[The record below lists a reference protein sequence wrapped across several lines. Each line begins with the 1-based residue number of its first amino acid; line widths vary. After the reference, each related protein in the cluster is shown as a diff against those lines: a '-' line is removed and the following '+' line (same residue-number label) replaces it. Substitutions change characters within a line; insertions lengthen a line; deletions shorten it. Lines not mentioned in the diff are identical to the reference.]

1 MAYPHQNANTA
12 CVLSFI
18 TQKGG
23 MGKTTLTQL
32 ASLHLYYHGS
42 RVLVI
47 DADNPQHSFA
57 VLRAQDLEALQSN
70 ESLRAKFNEGGLPV
84 LPLKTGVLADLQ
96 GHLHT
101 LKHSGQYDYIFV
113 DVPGTLA
120 VKGLNELIKELDIVL
135 LPMEMDMKSFVSG
148 LQTLDYILP
157 INPQVKLFAYWNRI
171 KKAESEAMI
180 LDVNEAISKKHT
192 ITVLKKRLNDLV
204 SIKRDTSTVFPPTQ
218 KDVLEFMDE
227 LADHRIGSVRIV
239 A

>member
-1 MAYPHQNANTA
+1 MAYPHQNGNTA
-12 CVLSFI
+12 CVLSFM

-47 DADNPQHSFA
+47 DADSPQHSFDIM
-57 VLRAQDLEALQSN
+57 RRQELEDLQSN
-70 ESLRAKFNEGGLPV
+70 EGLRAKFNEGGLPL
-84 LPLKTGVLADLQ
+84 LPLKTASLSNLR

-120 VKGLNELIKELDIVL
+120 VEGLNELIRELDVVL

-148 LQTLDYILP
+148 LQTLDYILSQ
-157 INPQVKLFAYWNRI
+157 NPKVKLFAYWNRI

-180 LDVNEAISKKHT
+180 LNVNQEIKAKCS
-192 ITVLKKRLNDLV
+192 ITVLKKRLSDLV
-204 SIKRDTSTVFPPTQ
+204 SIKRDASTVFPPTQ

-227 LADHRIGSVRIV
+227 LADNRIGTVRIL